1 MPSDVPRLGCR
12 AGAGADAVPL
22 REQVGRL
29 DPAPQWVVDQV
40 GEHFRD
46 RELHDVPD
54 DAND

>member
-12 AGAGADAVPL
+12 AGADAVPL

-40 GEHFRD
+40 GAHLRD